1 MADQSSQLP
10 VTDRADG
17 TPGSAVPSIAIQV
30 GGSDGTN
37 LRTIKTD
44 TVGNLLASNKIDLAP
59 ASPGTATVGVASA
72 QAVAANASRKGLVI
86 VNVSI
91 NKVCLGFGAAA
102 VLNSG
107 ITLYPGG
114 TFVMDEFMFDT
125 GAVNAIASAASSVI
139 SIQEYS

>member
-1 MADQSSQLP
+1 MADNSSQLP
-10 VTDRADG
+10 VTDR
-17 TPGSAVPSIAIQV
+17 
-30 GGSDGTN
+30 SDLN
-37 LRTIKTD
+37 
-44 TVGNLLASNKIDLAP
+44 AA
-59 ASPGTATVGVASA
+59 APGTSTVGVASGLI
-72 QAVAANASRKGLVI
+72 VAANAARKGLVI

-91 NKVCLGFGAAA
+91 NKVCLGFGSAA

-114 TFVMDEFMFDT
+114 TYVMDEYMFDL